1 MRLEK
6 QNRRS
11 CIVLLVLLA
20 GLIGLIV
27 WMSLGGFSSQS
38 VGDDVQADVVPRTGT
53 GSTAPVAPA
62 PQKSGS

>member
-11 CIVLLVLLA
+11 CIVLLLLLA
-20 GLIGLIV
+20 GLIGLV
-27 WMSLGGFSSQS
+27 AWMSLGGFSSQS
-38 VGDDVQADVVPRTGT
+38 VGDDVQADIVPRTGA
-53 GSTAPVAPA
+53 GGTAPPAPA